1 MEWLLTLFIN
11 IYFQICGS
19 GIFMRIKYLH
29 KLRVVLALEQLDAQ
43 KLGIIYMYIKMLHLI
58 HRHTKK
64 N

>member
-43 KLGIIYMYIKMLHLI
+43 KLEYNLYVY
-58 HRHTKK
+58 
-64 N
+64 